1 MQFDSGNFS
10 SFSSFFFFWSSMA
23 AFKVAAKLDIL
34 GCLGWVDSPLLMVEL
49 RLRSIMEISPSDMTD

>member
-1 MQFDSGNFS
+1 
-10 SFSSFFFFWSSMA
+10 MA